1 MALKENQLRAAQM
14 VFENK
19 SSEAIGQAIGVHR
32 NTVDVWRKLPAFKEV
47 VEELER
53 DFLETTKRRARK
65 GAAVGVSIQIQLA
78 SGKDEEGNKVDHNT
92 RLAAANQL
100 TKYLPLVAPVE
111 TKVDVSGKLET
122 TTPDIAEAEA
132 RAARIEEEK
141 RALEAELAELQG
153 QDSAF
158 VCPPLK

>member
-1 MALKENQLRAAQM
+1 MGLKENQLRAAQM

-19 SSEAIGQAIGVHR
+19 SSPAIGEILGVHR
-32 NTVDVWRKLPAFKEV
+32 NTVDVWRKLPEFKEV

-65 GAAVGVSIQIQLA
+65 GAAVGVGIQIQLA

-100 TKYLPLVAPVE
+100 TKYLPLAAVVE

-122 TTPDIAEAEA
+122 TTPDVAAMQARLAEIEAA
-132 RAARIEEEK
+132 RA
-141 RALEAELAELQG
+141 ELLAAG
-153 QDSAF
+153 DDG
-158 VCPPLK
+158 

>member
-1 MALKENQLRAAQM
+1 MALKENQLRAVQL

-19 SSEAIGQAIGVHR
+19 SSETIGQTLGVHR
-32 NTVDVWRKLPAFKEV
+32 NTVDVWRKLPEFKEAL
-47 VEELER
+47 EELER

-100 TKYLPLVAPVE
+100 TKYLPLAAVVE
-111 TKVDVSGKLET
+111 TKSDVVVT
-122 TTPDIAEAEA
+122 TQTREVAEIEAE
-132 RAARIEEEK
+132 RAALAAEK
-141 RALEAELAELQG
+141 AALLAQLQETE
-153 QDSAF
+153 
-158 VCPPLK
+158 

>member
-32 NTVDVWRKLPAFKEV
+32 NTVDVWRKLPAFKEA

-78 SGKDEEGNKVDHNT
+78 SGKDEDGNKVDHGT
-92 RLAAANQL
+92 RLQAANQL

-111 TKVDVSGKLET
+111 TKSDVVVT
-122 TTPDIAEAEA
+122 TQTPDMA
-132 RAARIEEEK
+132 
-141 RALEAELAELQG
+141 ALEAERAALAAEKAALLAQLQETE
-153 QDSAF
+153 
-158 VCPPLK
+158 

>member
-1 MALKENQLRAAQM
+1 MGLKENQLRAAQM

-19 SSEAIGQAIGVHR
+19 SSPAIGEILGVHR
-32 NTVDVWRKLPAFKEV
+32 NTVDVWRKLPEFKAV
-47 VEELER
+47 VEELES

-65 GAAVGVSIQIQLA
+65 GAAVGVGIQIQLA

-100 TKYLPLVAPVE
+100 TKYLPLAAVVE

-122 TTPDIAEAEA
+122 TTPDVAAMQARLAEIEAA
-132 RAARIEEEK
+132 RA
-141 RALEAELAELQG
+141 ELLAAG
-153 QDSAF
+153 DDG
-158 VCPPLK
+158 

>member
-1 MALKENQLRAAQM
+1 MPLKENQLRAAQM

-32 NTVDVWRKLPAFKEV
+32 NTVDVWRKLPAFKEA

-122 TTPDIAEAEA
+122 TTPDLAAIEAE
-132 RAARIEEEK
+132 RAALAAE
-141 RALEAELAELQG
+141 RAALLAQLQE
-153 QDSAF
+153 SE
-158 VCPPLK
+158 

>member
-19 SSEAIGQAIGVHR
+19 SSEAIGQILGVHR
-32 NTVDVWRKLPAFKEV
+32 NTVDVWRKLPAFKEA

-65 GAAVGVSIQIQLA
+65 GAAVGVQIQIQLA
-78 SGKDEEGNKVDHNT
+78 SGKDEDGQKVDHGT
-92 RLAAANQL
+92 RLQAANQL

-111 TKVDVSGKLET
+111 TKSDVVVT
-122 TTPDIAEAEA
+122 TQTPDVA
-132 RAARIEEEK
+132 
-141 RALEAELAELQG
+141 ALEAERAALAAEKAALLAQLQETE
-153 QDSAF
+153 
-158 VCPPLK
+158 